1 MMSSTVLKNNVGSVG
16 IAGVGNMG
24 RLMVECLKKNNYK
37 VFCYDPSPKA
47 QEFAQEKGAHVVL
60 NPKELAQNAKLIIM
74 SLPAPKQVFD
84 VIKGENGLIESLS
97 SEHVVVDTSTVS
109 PQTSQ
114 EGARLVATKERG
126 DSSLEGTRQHCS
138 IYNP

>member
-1 MMSSTVLKNNVGSVG
+1 M
-16 IAGVGNMG
+16 
-24 RLMVECLKKNNYK
+24 KKNNYK

-60 NPKELAQNAKLIIM
+60 NPKELAQNAELIIM

-114 EGARLVATKERG
+114 EGARLVAHK
-126 DSSLEGTRQHCS
+126 GTR
-138 IYNP
+138 